1 MTSREQVVAWARHQA
16 DELQSDMRFHDSDG
30 AYGGYWT
37 VTDLSK
43 KGLVMARAASG
54 LEFLRQN
61 AGSDSEWLRRATIA
75 YDSNGDRS
83 SLESGV
89 HAIGDIMRL
98 WAAQVEAGVSRLP
111 AELGEGVRAVASTE
125 LMGQVRLLIVDRDV
139 HAAAPIVL
147 AGAALE
153 TALRGAIEEL
163 ELPIVGT
170 PGIAAY
176 SRALRTGMLLAK
188 QDVKDLEQMAG
199 LRNAAAHG
207 DFESITRERAGL
219 MEQQVNMFLARLRD
233 LLDALVAASVG
244 D

>member
-1 MTSREQVVAWARHQA
+1 M
-16 DELQSDMRFHDSDG
+16 
-30 AYGGYWT
+30 
-37 VTDLSK
+37 
-43 KGLVMARAASG
+43 MARAAAG
-54 LEFLRQN
+54 LEFLRQH
-61 AGSDSEWLRRATIA
+61 AGNDSEWLRRATIA

-89 HAIGDIMRL
+89 HAIGEILRL
-98 WAAQVEAGVSRLP
+98 WAAQVEAGVSHLP
-111 AELGEGVRAVASTE
+111 AELGEGVRALASTE
-125 LMGQVRLLIVDRDV
+125 IMGQVRLLNEERDV

-147 AGAALE
+147 SGAALE
-153 TALRGAIEEL
+153 TALRGAVEEL

-176 SRALRTGMLLAK
+176 SRALRTAAILSK

-199 LRNAAAHG
+199 VRNAAAHG

-233 LLDALVAASVG
+233 LLDSPAGVRTAE
-244 D
+244 